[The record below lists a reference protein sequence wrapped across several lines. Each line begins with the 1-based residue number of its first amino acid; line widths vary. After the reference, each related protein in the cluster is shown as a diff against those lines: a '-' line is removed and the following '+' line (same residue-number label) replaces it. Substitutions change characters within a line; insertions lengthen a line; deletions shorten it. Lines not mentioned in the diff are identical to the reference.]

1 MALWKIGGA
10 AVALGLVQLAEVLSF
25 VSMVVVLFLL
35 IDSVNVDTA

>member
-1 MALWKIGGA
+1 MALWIGGA
-10 AVALGLVQLAEVLSF
+10 AVALGLIQLAKVLSF